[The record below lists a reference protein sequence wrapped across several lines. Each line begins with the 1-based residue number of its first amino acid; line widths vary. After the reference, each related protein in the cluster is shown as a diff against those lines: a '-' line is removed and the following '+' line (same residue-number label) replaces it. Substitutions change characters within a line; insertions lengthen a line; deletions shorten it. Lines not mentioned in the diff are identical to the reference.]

1 MKPEVQ
7 VISKPIP
14 EGLDC
19 GDEFSEDEMIRIRML
34 REIIKSSECDYFL
47 CKLRFCFKLIVFP
60 EYPLLNI
67 RTDDNFMARFLCGPH
82 NSATSPEKAADKIY
96 ALYKFRVSLVINS
109 VTYW

>member
-34 REIIKSSECDYFL
+34 REIIKSSECEYFRHTF
-47 CKLRFCFKLIVFP
+47 RFCFKLNCSF
-60 EYPLLNI
+60 
-67 RTDDNFMARFLCGPH
+67 
-82 NSATSPEKAADKIY
+82 S
-96 ALYKFRVSLVINS
+96 RVSFVEHSHGRQFYGAISLRP
-109 VTYW
+109 T